1 MNSEDHTNYEID
13 NLRERLR
20 EAEET
25 IEAIRSGDVDA
36 VVVAGPQGIPQ
47 VYALETADQTYRVL
61 VEEMQEGAL
70 TLSTDGAVLYCNR
83 RLVELLGEPSGSIV
97 GQSLIRFIR
106 RSQREAFQRAADTS
120 GKAEFT
126 IERANG
132 SRTTAHFSFAA
143 LGGSADGAGILCCI
157 VTDLTEQHRS
167 SEALR
172 VAHERLLAEVKERE
186 RTEALL
192 RQSQKMEV
200 VGQLTGGVAHD
211 FNNLLMAV
219 SGGLDMLDRQTDPAR
234 IKRLKDG
241 MRQAVERGA
250 GLTRQLLT
258 FSRTKAID
266 AETVDIRI
274 RIDGMRE
281 LLDRSLR
288 GDIIVRS
295 SFAEHA
301 WPVNIDVGEFELVIL
316 NLCVNA
322 RDAMPDGGTIT
333 IAVRDL
339 PSVDENGLKGDF
351 VAVSVTDTGT
361 GMPPEIVAHAFEPF
375 FTTKDVGKGS
385 GLGLAQAY
393 GFARSSGGGIAI
405 DSEVGI
411 GTTITLMLP
420 RSKVTAEPVM
430 HPPSPSVAPSA
441 DPLTDTEVL
450 LVEDDDEVAEFTFE
464 MLVAMG
470 FAVTR
475 VASATSALGALAD
488 GRQIDLVFSDVMMP
502 GGMNGI
508 QLAREIRRRR
518 PGLPVILTSGR
529 ATLFMDD
536 ASQLDVKILPKPFG
550 IGELESVVRQALAD
564 RLKAA
569 TELTD

>member
-1 MNSEDHTNYEID
+1 MDVGEDTVHEIER
-13 NLRERLR
+13 LRERLR

-36 VVVAGPQGIPQ
+36 VVVAGPHGIPQ

-83 RLVELLGEPSGSIV
+83 RLAEFLEEQPGQIV
-97 GQSLIRFIR
+97 GHPLIRFIR
-106 RSQREAFQRAADTS
+106 PSERNAFQLTANSA

-126 IERANG
+126 IKRASG
-132 SRTTAHFSFAA
+132 LETRAHFSFASIA
-143 LGGSADGAGILCCI
+143 ASTDGSGILCCI
-157 VTDLTEQHRS
+157 VTDLTEQNRS

-172 VAHERLLAEVKERE
+172 IAHEQLLAEVKERE

-250 GLTRQLLT
+250 ALTRQLLT

-266 AETVDIRI
+266 AETVDVRN

-288 GDIIVRS
+288 GDITVRS
-295 SFAEHA
+295 NFEEHA

-322 RDAMPDGGTIT
+322 RDAMPDGGTIM
-333 IAVRDL
+333 IAVRDI
-339 PSVDENGLKGDF
+339 PSVDENSLKGDF

-361 GMPPEIVAHAFEPF
+361 GMSPETLGHAFEPF

-393 GFARSSGGGIAI
+393 GFARSSGGAVTI
-405 DSEVGI
+405 DTRLGV

-420 RSKVTAEPVM
+420 RSEFVAEPALQS
-430 HPPSPSVAPSA
+430 PLPSVEAAQGLPVGSCI
-441 DPLTDTEVL
+441 L

-464 MLVAMG
+464 MFAAMG
-470 FAVTR
+470 FDVTR
-475 VASATSALGALAD
+475 VASAVAALGALAD
-488 GRQIDLVFSDVMMP
+488 GRTIDLVFSDVMMP

-508 QLAREIRRRR
+508 HLASEIRQRR
-518 PGLPVILTSGR
+518 PDLPVILTSGR
-529 ATLFMDD
+529 ATLFTED
-536 ASQLDVKILPKPFG
+536 AARLKIEILPKPFG
-550 IGELESVVRQALAD
+550 INALENMVRAALV
-564 RLKAA
+564 AA
-569 TELTD
+569 PH